1 MIRSLLAALVVAVL
15 PAADDYPKNRHID
28 IERYV
33 FDLTLNDANDSL
45 AGSATIVARFLADG
59 ITTVRLDLINAG
71 YDSAGRGM
79 VVSRVTSDDQVLD
92 FTHIDD
98 VLLITIPS
106 SQAGQRR
113 AISVVYGGVPATGLV
128 IAPNKHGD
136 RTFFSDNWP
145 NRARHWLPTV
155 DHPYDKATSEMIV
168 TAPSHY
174 QVVSNG
180 LLIETTDVG
189 DGMRRTHWRQSVPIA
204 TWLYVLG
211 VARFA
216 VQHVDDYQ
224 GKAIQTWVY
233 PQDRDAGFYDFAVPT
248 KDVMEFYDNYV
259 GPFAYEKLANI
270 QSNSVGGGME
280 AASAIFYGDNSVTG
294 TRDVRWRNV
303 IIHEVAHQWF
313 GNAVTEYDWDDVWLS
328 EGFATYF
335 TLLYIEHA
343 YGRDEFVRGLERSRD
358 RIFRFYAERPD
369 YRIVHDNLTDMG
381 QVTTGM
387 TYQKGAWTLHM
398 LRGVIGTEAFWAGIR
413 TYYARH
419 MNGNAS
425 TDDFRRAMEES
436 SGTDLEWF
444 FDQWL
449 YQGGVLAIKGGWLYD
464 ADLGVVRI
472 DLSQIQSS
480 YQFSMPMDIAIH
492 SAEGDPRV
500 ERIQID
506 DRHHTFEF
514 AVDGEPAAVVLDP
527 ALRVLMEVSFVRR

>member
-1 MIRSLLAALVVAVL
+1 M
-15 PAADDYPKNRHID
+15 
-28 IERYV
+28 
-33 FDLTLNDANDSL
+33 
-45 AGSATIVARFLADG
+45 
-59 ITTVRLDLINAG
+59 
-71 YDSAGRGM
+71 
-79 VVSRVTSDDQVLD
+79 
-92 FTHIDD
+92 
-98 VLLITIPS
+98 
-106 SQAGQRR
+106 
-113 AISVVYGGVPATGLV
+113 
-128 IAPNKHGD
+128 
-136 RTFFSDNWP
+136 
-145 NRARHWLPTV
+145 
-155 DHPYDKATSEMIV
+155 
-168 TAPSHY
+168 
-174 QVVSNG
+174 
-180 LLIETTDVG
+180 
-189 DGMRRTHWRQSVPIA
+189 
-204 TWLYVLG
+204 
-211 VARFA
+211 
-216 VQHVDDYQ
+216 
-224 GKAIQTWVY
+224 
-233 PQDRDAGFYDFAVPT
+233 
-248 KDVMEFYDNYV
+248 V

-358 RIFRFYAERPD
+358 RIFRFYDERPD

-419 MNGNAS
+419 LNGNAS

-449 YQGGVLAIKGGWLYD
+449 YQGGVLAIEGDWLYD

-480 YQFSMPMDIAIH
+480 YQFAMPMDIAIY
-492 SAEGDPRV
+492 STEGDPLV
-500 ERIQID
+500 ERIRID
-506 DRHHTFEF
+506 SRHHTFEF
-514 AVDGEPAAVVLDP
+514 AVDGEPTAVVLDP
-527 ALRVLMEVSFVRR
+527 ALWVLMEVSLVRQ